1 MKKIIK
7 FFCFLIILCIF
18 SLSIMSM
25 AKHPFLA
32 RIWGIKVAENVKSD
46 LKKLGFT
53 EFYTLSKTDAFG
65 YFFISKYE
73 LITTTNKEIFITN
86 LQTEK
91 KDLIINL
98 GHVQDDISIIPLD
111 VKDSFLYFLLDDGK
125 VFSFIEINLT
135 NKDYRE
141 IYRIKTSAIEN
152 VWLDSFSMK
161 IYIDMYDKIEIH
173 DIRTNNITSI
183 NTPTDSLLEFCN
195 NYSNAIFLN
204 MEKQCLDIFDL
215 EIEKNILS
223 IPIEQKYTAIRFME
237 EQKDN
242 IYFAVNRQKRN
253 ESDLVKINFQ
263 TGTFENLLENF
274 EYQVGKIYKVSQ
286 NEYCFEVYTDDSK
299 IVFCYF

>member
-1 MKKIIK
+1 
-7 FFCFLIILCIF
+7 
-18 SLSIMSM
+18 M

-32 RIWGIKVAENVKSD
+32 RIWGLKVAENVKSD

-73 LITTTNKEIFITN
+73 LITTTNKEIYITN

-98 GHVQDDISIIPLD
+98 GYVQDDISIIPLD

-183 NTPTDSLLEFCN
+183 NTPTASLLEFCN

-253 ESDLVKINFQ
+253 ESDFVKINFQ
-263 TGTFENLLENF
+263 TGTFENLLKNF
-274 EYQVGKIYKVSQ
+274 EYRVGKIYKVSQ

>member
-1 MKKIIK
+1 
-7 FFCFLIILCIF
+7 
-18 SLSIMSM
+18 M

-65 YFFISKYE
+65 YFFTSKYE
-73 LITTTNKEIFITN
+73 LITTTNKEIYITN

-98 GHVQDDISIIPLD
+98 GYVQDDISIIPLD

-141 IYRIKTSAIEN
+141 IYRIKASAIEN

-183 NTPTDSLLEFCN
+183 NTPTASLLEFSN

-263 TGTFENLLENF
+263 TGTFENLLKNF

>member
-1 MKKIIK
+1 
-7 FFCFLIILCIF
+7 
-18 SLSIMSM
+18 M

-73 LITTTNKEIFITN
+73 LITTTNKEIYITN

-98 GHVQDDISIIPLD
+98 GYVQDDISIIPLD

-173 DIRTNNITSI
+173 DIRTNKITSI
-183 NTPTDSLLEFCN
+183 NTPTASLLEFCN

-274 EYQVGKIYKVSQ
+274 EYRVGKIYKVSQ

>member
-1 MKKIIK
+1 
-7 FFCFLIILCIF
+7 
-18 SLSIMSM
+18 M

-32 RIWGIKVAENVKSD
+32 RIWGLKVAENVKSD

-65 YFFISKYE
+65 YFFTSKYE

-86 LQTEK
+86 LQTKK

-98 GHVQDDISIIPLD
+98 GYVQDDISIIPLD

-183 NTPTDSLLEFCN
+183 NTPTASLLEFCN

-242 IYFAVNRQKRN
+242 IYFAVNRQKRY

-274 EYQVGKIYKVSQ
+274 EYGVGKIYKVSQ

>member
-1 MKKIIK
+1 
-7 FFCFLIILCIF
+7 
-18 SLSIMSM
+18 M

-65 YFFISKYE
+65 YFFTSKYE
-73 LITTTNKEIFITN
+73 LITTTNKEIYITN

-98 GHVQDDISIIPLD
+98 GYVQDDISIIPLD

>member
-1 MKKIIK
+1 
-7 FFCFLIILCIF
+7 
-18 SLSIMSM
+18 M

-32 RIWGIKVAENVKSD
+32 RIWGLRVAENVKSD

-65 YFFISKYE
+65 YFFTSKYE
-73 LITTTNKEIFITN
+73 LITTTNKEIYITN

-98 GHVQDDISIIPLD
+98 GYVQDDISIIPLD

-183 NTPTDSLLEFCN
+183 NTPTASLLEFSN

-263 TGTFENLLENF
+263 TGTFENLLKNF

>member
-1 MKKIIK
+1 
-7 FFCFLIILCIF
+7 
-18 SLSIMSM
+18 M

-32 RIWGIKVAENVKSD
+32 RIWGLKVAENVKSD

-65 YFFISKYE
+65 YFFTSKYE

-86 LQTEK
+86 LQTGK

-98 GHVQDDISIIPLD
+98 GYVQDDISIIPLD

-125 VFSFIEINLT
+125 VFSFIEINLA

-161 IYIDMYDKIEIH
+161 IYIDMYNKIEIH

-183 NTPTDSLLEFCN
+183 NTPTASLLEFCN

-263 TGTFENLLENF
+263 TGTFENLLKNF
-274 EYQVGKIYKVSQ
+274 EYRVGKIYKVSQ

>member
-1 MKKIIK
+1 
-7 FFCFLIILCIF
+7 
-18 SLSIMSM
+18 M

-65 YFFISKYE
+65 YFFTSKYE
-73 LITTTNKEIFITN
+73 LITTTNKEIYITN
-86 LQTEK
+86 LQTKK

-98 GHVQDDISIIPLD
+98 GYVQDDISIIPLD

-141 IYRIKTSAIEN
+141 IYRIKTSAIQN

-183 NTPTDSLLEFCN
+183 NTPTASLLEFCN

-204 MEKQCLDIFDL
+204 TEKQCLDIFDL

>member
-1 MKKIIK
+1 
-7 FFCFLIILCIF
+7 
-18 SLSIMSM
+18 M

-32 RIWGIKVAENVKSD
+32 RIWGLKVAENVKSD

-98 GHVQDDISIIPLD
+98 GYVQDDISIIPLD

-274 EYQVGKIYKVSQ
+274 EYRVGKIYKVSQ

>member
-1 MKKIIK
+1 
-7 FFCFLIILCIF
+7 
-18 SLSIMSM
+18 M

-32 RIWGIKVAENVKSD
+32 RIWGLKVAENVESD
-46 LKKLGFT
+46 LRKLGFT

-86 LQTEK
+86 LQTKK

-98 GHVQDDISIIPLD
+98 GYVQDDISIIPLD

-183 NTPTDSLLEFCN
+183 NTSTASLLEFCN

-263 TGTFENLLENF
+263 TGTFENLLKNF
-274 EYQVGKIYKVSQ
+274 EYRVGKIYKVSQ

>member
-1 MKKIIK
+1 
-7 FFCFLIILCIF
+7 
-18 SLSIMSM
+18 M

-65 YFFISKYE
+65 YFFTSKYE
-73 LITTTNKEIFITN
+73 LITTTNKEIYITN

-98 GHVQDDISIIPLD
+98 GYVQDDISIIPLD

-183 NTPTDSLLEFCN
+183 NTPTASLLEFSN

-263 TGTFENLLENF
+263 TGTFENLLKNF

>member
-1 MKKIIK
+1 
-7 FFCFLIILCIF
+7 
-18 SLSIMSM
+18 M

-98 GHVQDDISIIPLD
+98 GYVQDDISIIPLD

-152 VWLDSFSMK
+152 VWLYSFSMK

-183 NTPTDSLLEFCN
+183 NTSTASLLEFSN

-242 IYFAVNRQKRN
+242 FYFAVNRQKRY

-263 TGTFENLLENF
+263 TGTFENLLKNF
-274 EYQVGKIYKVSQ
+274 EYGVGKIYKVSQ

>member
-1 MKKIIK
+1 
-7 FFCFLIILCIF
+7 
-18 SLSIMSM
+18 M

-65 YFFISKYE
+65 YFFTSKYE
-73 LITTTNKEIFITN
+73 LITTTNKEIYITN

-98 GHVQDDISIIPLD
+98 GYVQDDISIIPLD

-183 NTPTDSLLEFCN
+183 NTSTASLLEFSN

-263 TGTFENLLENF
+263 TGTFENLLKNF
-274 EYQVGKIYKVSQ
+274 EYRVGKIYKVSQ

>member
-1 MKKIIK
+1 
-7 FFCFLIILCIF
+7 
-18 SLSIMSM
+18 M

-32 RIWGIKVAENVKSD
+32 RIWGLKVAENVKSD

-65 YFFISKYE
+65 YFFTSKYE
-73 LITTTNKEIFITN
+73 LITTTNKEIYITN

-98 GHVQDDISIIPLD
+98 GYVQDDISIIPLD

-141 IYRIKTSAIEN
+141 IYRIKASAIEN

-183 NTPTDSLLEFCN
+183 NTPTASLLEFCN

-204 MEKQCLDIFDL
+204 TEKQCLDIFDL